1 MKTIINLLIASSILI
16 MMNDC
21 EVNAGKT
28 ALDYSNSIYAAFGFV
43 FFGFFR
49 LYYREFIQFLTKPQ

>member
-1 MKTIINLLIASSILI
+1 MKAILNLLIASSILV

-21 EVNAGKT
+21 EVNAGRT
-28 ALDYSNSIYAAFGFV
+28 ALDYSSTIYASFGLI

-49 LYYREFIQFLTKPQ
+49 IYHKAFVEFLMKPQ

>member
-1 MKTIINLLIASSILI
+1 MKTILNLIIASSILV

-21 EVNAGKT
+21 EVNAGRT
-28 ALDYSNSIYAAFGFV
+28 ALDYTNSIYGLFSFV

-49 LYYREFIQFLTKPQ
+49 LYYRQSVEYLTKPQ

>member
-1 MKTIINLLIASSILI
+1 MKTILNLLIASSILV

-21 EVNAGKT
+21 EVNAGRA
-28 ALDYSNSIYAAFGFV
+28 ALDYSNSIYGLSGLV

-49 LYYREFIQFLTKPQ
+49 LYYKHFIEFITRPQ